1 MDYVLNKQR
10 SIMFV
15 LHLDMGTTA
24 TPPGMDGQ
32 RPEFMPRE
40 FSFRKEEKKPEPLA
54 KDTWW
59 VEIRSRTG

>member
-1 MDYVLNKQR
+1 
-10 SIMFV
+10 
-15 LHLDMGTTA
+15 MGTTA
-24 TPPGMDGQ
+24 TPAPGMDGQ